1 MIVVDQTATTFSPY
15 LIFQDFLSIQQGS
28 FLGGLY
34 LPVEPTTG
42 QQKPMCH
49 FNLDNLID
57 VQERHITNGKCRDSG
72 VVGGVRYATHA
83 CFDWKGW
90 FRCPNFFLV
99 DRDSRRSLPPTL
111 PIQKILTLWK
121 QRKGPYRASE
131 SKYRSSGQLFPFLL
145 QASCQQ
151 GSKFTSETSDNTSD
165 AGSLFDSKTSLT
177 SELVVFTSVHI
188 CAHCSVSAMK
198 TLWNQT
204 QQIVALRRFTAKLNW
219 TISTLKYCATI
230 FGYVSDFLS
239 SFTCY
244 CIDGYTG
251 VHCQT
256 NWDECW
262 SSPCLNGGICHDGV
276 ATYNCSCPE
285 GFVAWEFVRRTLTS
299 VAQILVTTTPHVW
312 MQPTVTPANV
322 YQDILV
328 RCVGR
333 TLTSAAQTL
342 VTTTCVDAANGYSC
356 QCAPGYS
363 GEMCEENIDECSSNP
378 CHNNATCVD
387 AANGYSC
394 QCAPG
399 YSGTYCEVDIA
410 VCNSTEDMRC
420 QNGGVCLE
428 GPGITFSCFCA
439 PGFTG
444 RDCDLVLS
452 MCPAN
457 PCHNDALCLVED
469 DTSVCYCVPDYHG
482 DRCQF
487 QYDECLLGPGCKNGG
502 TCIDGVDSFSCSCPP
517 DLTGQY
523 CECLILED
531 SGLDCNYIRSTT
543 TTTSTSTTTALPT
556 TIMSST
562 SPTIRTSSFVPT
574 QSIFPPTDFFTTVET
589 SSAQTET
596 TTSYET
602 TNATEIKTESTTKE
616 ISEATTPTTPRVTE
630 TSTMEVT
637 SETTPITTVEEVHT
651 TTEVTVTSVTLDLIT
666 TGIPEETQKT
676 ETIPPSV
683 TEPTAESRTVETTK
697 PSQTTESE
705 PSVDSTTKGDLEQ
718 TTSTTKL
725 PAEEVT
731 IRPPKE
737 KTTTEQAASTQQPV
751 TTKTET
757 TTEMVTATEL
767 PHTTI
772 GLDCN
777 NMPCLNGGTCYF
789 STSGAK
795 CRCKQGWS
803 GIRCDNREDID
814 DAAFTGHS
822 YLSHRLANSSGT
834 VVSVVIRT
842 LAPTGLLLHAR
853 TAPHI
858 YMAVYLHDGLL
869 KFVFTCGIQ
878 TMLFSELHERVNT
891 GFRLSII
898 ATLEVEGVLGGEQ
911 HCSASLSVNDSLVM
925 SGEQRA
931 LVGKVVNWSVHQPTL
946 HLGGVPPHTVSSL
959 DIPVTQGITGCMQ
972 ALQVDGQTRKI
983 YTDALDMFE
992 VSQCSSLACLSSP
1005 CHSSSTCIEQG
1016 DTWTC
1021 LCPSGYLGPTCE
1033 QSVCLTNPCHFGGT
1047 CAPYPGSGFIC
1058 LCPFGKHGLFCQKDL
1073 EIGHPLYTSSVRGMA
1088 SFSAYPVP
1096 GTMFHSFEMRFR
1108 FMTQSTDQ
1116 VALLLFVGQDG
1127 QHDATAD
1134 HMAVSYIKG
1143 YVVLTWNLGSEVKV
1157 ERLVD
1162 NVIAESRRP
1171 FSWCIALLYFPPSV
1185 LPRADVDERKTSLEI
1200 VPISKISN
1208 SRGANQKYKLNCNGK
1223 AMMYRAN
1230 HVMPRG
1236 LPIFTPRAVFSKS
1249 GAVHLVKF
1257 GRVGPQAWLQV
1268 DNLDNVTGTSPGRMT
1283 ELNTKPTVY
1292 IGGHKFVN
1300 FSGLPHDLPLH
1311 TGFTGCIYGVEFR
1324 AGRVNVAVSQ
1334 VRAQSIVGRNVGQ
1347 CGTSHCHNTT
1357 CLNGGACLDHG
1368 ATFTCLCKDGWFGPV
1383 CALRYNPCDMSRHN
1397 CSSGATCVPL
1407 ETGYQCDCPFGRV
1420 GKYCEREEVLTDIS
1434 FTGLRS
1440 FLAIPKAE
1448 LHLYQTCVEF
1458 ELRPS
1463 QDRGLVLFTGHPHSP
1478 SFLSIALHGGIL
1490 ELRLNTIGGQRRNG
1504 DVLVVRSGRVL
1515 ALATWHT
1522 VRAGRY
1528 GNRVFLWVDGA
1539 VTAASLLQGESL
1551 LPSSHPIYIGR
1562 GAATAGGVVGGGCRD
1577 VAGLI
1582 RPDTATAPAPR
1593 CNLQGLAVL
1602 ALNMCYIGAL
1612 SFTRCCTCRSDLI
1625 EVDPHVK
1632 MSCCAVAT
1640 CPNNSKKTKG
1650 SEQRV
1655 VYYKFPKD
1663 SETCKIW
1670 LSKCKRGDAKLLLK
1684 PFVVPSIK
1692 LPTISNDDDDVRN
1705 ERIEKRRVRKNAI
1718 ERLDSLSP
1726 KKPRIEPL
1734 NTDRLD
1740 ERGVPDLSQL
1750 PPGAMAGLPV
1760 ALTGCVRRVALN
1772 WRPVQLTASQV
1783 LAARNVDD
1791 CDGTACGGDVCLH
1804 AGTCWLDT
1812 MLKPHCTCTQEF
1824 TGERCESLVSCL
1836 DLPCENGGLCIKS
1849 SGSKPVCQCPVGWEG
1864 PFCSQGESTLYS
1876 ILCQPKY
1883 DDLNCTWK
1891 GIDHFESDMVIVAAL
1906 PAGAAHFGG
1915 NSYLLVD
1922 PQSSLVDRG
1931 EIGSLR
1937 RTDIDFLF
1945 LNFSTA
1951 HPQGMILWSSQDE
1964 EFVGVGLEGGLVKLA
1979 WSWKGQEA
1987 TIVTL
1992 PGATV
1997 ADGNWHDITVNF
2009 SSDNITVWSD
2019 RGDPLSFISDGQRP
2033 ILTDGVIHLG
2043 GFPKSKITS
2052 KETRGIYRESFQGC
2066 VREIVWTDHE
2076 GITDF
2081 TRYKGEN
2088 IRSCPLFG
2096 N

>member
-1 MIVVDQTATTFSPY
+1 IWA
-15 LIFQDFLSIQQGS
+15 L
-28 FLGGLY
+28 
-34 LPVEPTTG
+34 
-42 QQKPMCH
+42 
-49 FNLDNLID
+49 
-57 VQERHITNGKCRDSG
+57 
-72 VVGGVRYATHA
+72 
-83 CFDWKGW
+83 
-90 FRCPNFFLV
+90 LV
-99 DRDSRRSLPPTL
+99 
-111 PIQKILTLWK
+111 K
-121 QRKGPYRASE
+121 
-131 SKYRSSGQLFPFLL
+131 
-145 QASCQQ
+145 
-151 GSKFTSETSDNTSD
+151 
-165 AGSLFDSKTSLT
+165 
-177 SELVVFTSVHI
+177 
-188 CAHCSVSAMK
+188 
-198 TLWNQT
+198 
-204 QQIVALRRFTAKLNW
+204 
-219 TISTLKYCATI
+219 
-230 FGYVSDFLS
+230 
-239 SFTCY
+239 
-244 CIDGYTG
+244 
-251 VHCQT
+251 
-256 NWDECW
+256 
-262 SSPCLNGGICHDGV
+262 
-276 ATYNCSCPE
+276 
-285 GFVAWEFVRRTLTS
+285 
-299 VAQILVTTTPHVW
+299 
-312 MQPTVTPANV
+312 
-322 YQDILV
+322 
-328 RCVGR
+328 
-333 TLTSAAQTL
+333 
-342 VTTTCVDAANGYSC
+342 
-356 QCAPGYS
+356 
-363 GEMCEENIDECSSNP
+363 
-378 CHNNATCVD
+378 
-387 AANGYSC
+387 
-394 QCAPG
+394 
-399 YSGTYCEVDIA
+399 
-410 VCNSTEDMRC
+410 
-420 QNGGVCLE
+420 
-428 GPGITFSCFCA
+428 
-439 PGFTG
+439 
-444 RDCDLVLS
+444 
-452 MCPAN
+452 
-457 PCHNDALCLVED
+457 
-469 DTSVCYCVPDYHG
+469 
-482 DRCQF
+482 
-487 QYDECLLGPGCKNGG
+487 
-502 TCIDGVDSFSCSCPP
+502 
-517 DLTGQY
+517 
-523 CECLILED
+523 
-531 SGLDCNYIRSTT
+531 
-543 TTTSTSTTTALPT
+543 
-556 TIMSST
+556 
-562 SPTIRTSSFVPT
+562 
-574 QSIFPPTDFFTTVET
+574 
-589 SSAQTET
+589 
-596 TTSYET
+596 
-602 TNATEIKTESTTKE
+602 
-616 ISEATTPTTPRVTE
+616 
-630 TSTMEVT
+630 
-637 SETTPITTVEEVHT
+637 
-651 TTEVTVTSVTLDLIT
+651 
-666 TGIPEETQKT
+666 
-676 ETIPPSV
+676 
-683 TEPTAESRTVETTK
+683 
-697 PSQTTESE
+697 
-705 PSVDSTTKGDLEQ
+705 
-718 TTSTTKL
+718 
-725 PAEEVT
+725 
-731 IRPPKE
+731 
-737 KTTTEQAASTQQPV
+737 
-751 TTKTET
+751 
-757 TTEMVTATEL
+757 
-767 PHTTI
+767 
-772 GLDCN
+772 
-777 NMPCLNGGTCYF
+777 
-789 STSGAK
+789 
-795 CRCKQGWS
+795 
-803 GIRCDNREDID
+803 
-814 DAAFTGHS
+814 
-822 YLSHRLANSSGT
+822 
-834 VVSVVIRT
+834 
-842 LAPTGLLLHAR
+842 
-853 TAPHI
+853 
-858 YMAVYLHDGLL
+858 
-869 KFVFTCGIQ
+869 
-878 TMLFSELHERVNT
+878 
-891 GFRLSII
+891 
-898 ATLEVEGVLGGEQ
+898 
-911 HCSASLSVNDSLVM
+911 
-925 SGEQRA
+925 
-931 LVGKVVNWSVHQPTL
+931 
-946 HLGGVPPHTVSSL
+946 
-959 DIPVTQGITGCMQ
+959 
-972 ALQVDGQTRKI
+972 
-983 YTDALDMFE
+983 
-992 VSQCSSLACLSSP
+992 
-1005 CHSSSTCIEQG
+1005 
-1016 DTWTC
+1016 
-1021 LCPSGYLGPTCE
+1021 

-1143 YVVLTWNLGSEVKV
+1143 YVVLTWNLGSGP
-1157 ERLVD
+1157 
-1162 NVIAESRRP
+1162 RR
-1171 FSWCIALLYFPPSV
+1171 
-1185 LPRADVDERKTSLEI
+1185 
-1200 VPISKISN
+1200 
-1208 SRGANQKYKLNCNGK
+1208 
-1223 AMMYRAN
+1223 
-1230 HVMPRG
+1230 
-1236 LPIFTPRAVFSKS
+1236 IFTPRAVFSKS

-1551 LPSSHPIYIGR
+1551 LPSSHPIYIG
-1562 GAATAGGVVGGGCRD
+1562 
-1577 VAGLI
+1577 
-1582 RPDTATAPAPR
+1582 
-1593 CNLQGLAVL
+1593 
-1602 ALNMCYIGAL
+1602 
-1612 SFTRCCTCRSDLI
+1612 
-1625 EVDPHVK
+1625 
-1632 MSCCAVAT
+1632 
-1640 CPNNSKKTKG
+1640 
-1650 SEQRV
+1650 
-1655 VYYKFPKD
+1655 
-1663 SETCKIW
+1663 
-1670 LSKCKRGDAKLLLK
+1670 
-1684 PFVVPSIK
+1684 
-1692 LPTISNDDDDVRN
+1692 
-1705 ERIEKRRVRKNAI
+1705 
-1718 ERLDSLSP
+1718 
-1726 KKPRIEPL
+1726 
-1734 NTDRLD
+1734 
-1740 ERGVPDLSQL
+1740 GVPDLSQL

-1772 WRPVQLTASQV
+1772 WRPVQLITATQV

-1864 PFCSQGESTLYS
+1864 PFCSQ
-1876 ILCQPKY
+1876 
-1883 DDLNCTWK
+1883 
-1891 GIDHFESDMVIVAAL
+1891 AL

-1922 PQSSLVDRG
+1922 PQSSLADRG

-2043 GFPKSKITS
+2043 KYSLIAFFHSSLASVDGSMCLHFGMLPELLPTQAVCRMQTCTLVHRVLAARGEPWYLVDRLVTRGGRLLSSRYPTGRATAFCKGGFPNQRSRARK
-2052 KETRGIYRESFQGC
+2052 TRGIYRESFQGC
-2066 VREIVWTDHE
+2066 VREVVWTDHE

-2088 IRSCPLFG
+2088 IRSCPALRQLKLSQDQ
-2096 N
+2096 NVTA

>member
-1 MIVVDQTATTFSPY
+1 MVWWS
-15 LIFQDFLSIQQGS
+15 
-28 FLGGLY
+28 GGL
-34 LPVEPTTG
+34 LVATWLLLDTTTAG
-42 QQKPMCH
+42 FSCLSNP
-49 FNLDNLID
+49 
-57 VQERHITNGKCRDSG
+57 
-72 VVGGVRYATHA
+72 
-83 CFDWKGW
+83 CFYGICMD
-90 FRCPNFFLV
+90 
-99 DRDSRRSLPPTL
+99 
-111 PIQKILTLWK
+111 
-121 QRKGPYRASE
+121 
-131 SKYRSSGQLFPFLL
+131 
-145 QASCQQ
+145 
-151 GSKFTSETSDNTSD
+151 
-165 AGSLFDSKTSLT
+165 
-177 SELVVFTSVHI
+177 EL
-188 CAHCSVSAMK
+188 
-198 TLWNQT
+198 N
-204 QQIVALRRFTAKLNW
+204 
-219 TISTLKYCATI
+219 
-230 FGYVSDFLS
+230 S

-285 GFVAWEFVRRTLTS
+285 GFV
-299 VAQILVTTTPHVW
+299 
-312 MQPTVTPANV
+312 
-322 YQDILV
+322 
-328 RCVGR
+328 
-333 TLTSAAQTL
+333 
-342 VTTTCVDAANGYSC
+342 
-356 QCAPGYS
+356 

-439 PGFTG
+439 PGWTGKLCETPIDECASNPCQNGAVCIDLHASYSCACLFGFTG

-637 SETTPITTVEEVHT
+637 TETIPETTVEEVHT

-676 ETIPPSV
+676 ETIPPTV
-683 TEPTAESRTVETTK
+683 TEPTAESKAVETTE

-737 KTTTEQAASTQQPV
+737 KTTTEQPAPTQQPV

-972 ALQVDGQTRKI
+972 ALQRRVVVVVILLSMRVTAGSEIWFIHSICGILCLNISKAKSDLVGADIDLESCERRLKTMFDGQTRKI

-1021 LCPSGYLGPTCE
+1021 LCPSG
-1033 QSVCLTNPCHFGGT
+1033 
-1047 CAPYPGSGFIC
+1047 
-1058 LCPFGKHGLFCQKDL
+1058 
-1073 EIGHPLYTSSVRGMA
+1073 
-1088 SFSAYPVP
+1088 
-1096 GTMFHSFEMRFR
+1096 
-1108 FMTQSTDQ
+1108 
-1116 VALLLFVGQDG
+1116 
-1127 QHDATAD
+1127 
-1134 HMAVSYIKG
+1134 
-1143 YVVLTWNLGSEVKV
+1143 
-1157 ERLVD
+1157 
-1162 NVIAESRRP
+1162 
-1171 FSWCIALLYFPPSV
+1171 
-1185 LPRADVDERKTSLEI
+1185 
-1200 VPISKISN
+1200 
-1208 SRGANQKYKLNCNGK
+1208 
-1223 AMMYRAN
+1223 
-1230 HVMPRG
+1230 
-1236 LPIFTPRAVFSKS
+1236 
-1249 GAVHLVKF
+1249 
-1257 GRVGPQAWLQV
+1257 
-1268 DNLDNVTGTSPGRMT
+1268 
-1283 ELNTKPTVY
+1283 
-1292 IGGHKFVN
+1292 
-1300 FSGLPHDLPLH
+1300 
-1311 TGFTGCIYGVEFR
+1311 
-1324 AGRVNVAVSQ
+1324 
-1334 VRAQSIVGRNVGQ
+1334 
-1347 CGTSHCHNTT
+1347 
-1357 CLNGGACLDHG
+1357 
-1368 ATFTCLCKDGWFGPV
+1368 
-1383 CALRYNPCDMSRHN
+1383 
-1397 CSSGATCVPL
+1397 
-1407 ETGYQCDCPFGRV
+1407 
-1420 GKYCEREEVLTDIS
+1420 
-1434 FTGLRS
+1434 
-1440 FLAIPKAE
+1440 
-1448 LHLYQTCVEF
+1448 
-1458 ELRPS
+1458 
-1463 QDRGLVLFTGHPHSP
+1463 
-1478 SFLSIALHGGIL
+1478 
-1490 ELRLNTIGGQRRNG
+1490 
-1504 DVLVVRSGRVL
+1504 
-1515 ALATWHT
+1515 
-1522 VRAGRY
+1522 
-1528 GNRVFLWVDGA
+1528 
-1539 VTAASLLQGESL
+1539 
-1551 LPSSHPIYIGR
+1551 
-1562 GAATAGGVVGGGCRD
+1562 
-1577 VAGLI
+1577 
-1582 RPDTATAPAPR
+1582 
-1593 CNLQGLAVL
+1593 
-1602 ALNMCYIGAL
+1602 
-1612 SFTRCCTCRSDLI
+1612 
-1625 EVDPHVK
+1625 
-1632 MSCCAVAT
+1632 
-1640 CPNNSKKTKG
+1640 
-1650 SEQRV
+1650 
-1655 VYYKFPKD
+1655 
-1663 SETCKIW
+1663 
-1670 LSKCKRGDAKLLLK
+1670 
-1684 PFVVPSIK
+1684 
-1692 LPTISNDDDDVRN
+1692 
-1705 ERIEKRRVRKNAI
+1705 
-1718 ERLDSLSP
+1718 
-1726 KKPRIEPL
+1726 
-1734 NTDRLD
+1734 
-1740 ERGVPDLSQL
+1740 
-1750 PPGAMAGLPV
+1750 
-1760 ALTGCVRRVALN
+1760 
-1772 WRPVQLTASQV
+1772 
-1783 LAARNVDD
+1783 
-1791 CDGTACGGDVCLH
+1791 
-1804 AGTCWLDT
+1804 
-1812 MLKPHCTCTQEF
+1812 
-1824 TGERCESLVSCL
+1824 
-1836 DLPCENGGLCIKS
+1836 
-1849 SGSKPVCQCPVGWEG
+1849 
-1864 PFCSQGESTLYS
+1864 
-1876 ILCQPKY
+1876 
-1883 DDLNCTWK
+1883 
-1891 GIDHFESDMVIVAAL
+1891 
-1906 PAGAAHFGG
+1906 
-1915 NSYLLVD
+1915 
-1922 PQSSLVDRG
+1922 
-1931 EIGSLR
+1931 
-1937 RTDIDFLF
+1937 
-1945 LNFSTA
+1945 
-1951 HPQGMILWSSQDE
+1951 
-1964 EFVGVGLEGGLVKLA
+1964 
-1979 WSWKGQEA
+1979 
-1987 TIVTL
+1987 
-1992 PGATV
+1992 
-1997 ADGNWHDITVNF
+1997 
-2009 SSDNITVWSD
+2009 
-2019 RGDPLSFISDGQRP
+2019 
-2033 ILTDGVIHLG
+2033 
-2043 GFPKSKITS
+2043 
-2052 KETRGIYRESFQGC
+2052 
-2066 VREIVWTDHE
+2066 
-2076 GITDF
+2076 
-2081 TRYKGEN
+2081 
-2088 IRSCPLFG
+2088 
-2096 N
+2096 